1 MQVRVEDPATWS
13 CDWSEDSGWNGP
25 KLMYMAGLFDE
36 WTSSEVCVNLFCMF
50 WGFHVNCYANHASYR
65 VVFWVF
71 VPRSVLVCFDILREQ
86 SASSFQVIELDRV
99 VEDNVPDVQG
109 PLRELATATHC
120 HLPEPGGI
128 LKIEVVCSSK
138 ASEQSKL
145 TIITHLAHIIL
156 RWYVDICGV

>member
-1 MQVRVEDPATWS
+1 MEDPATWS

-71 VPRSVLVCFDILREQ
+71 VPHSVLVCFDILREQ

-145 TIITHLAHIIL
+145 TIITHLVHIIL
-156 RWYVDICGV
+156 WWYVDICGV